1 MLVKEY
7 YKKNNS
13 DLTLFNIS
21 DYVNKDNENDIPYTA
36 EEMNNFYFS
45 SEFVGVVIDNQGT
58 VAYFKD

>member
-45 SEFVGVVIDNQGT
+45 SEFVGVIIDNQGT